1 MYGGQRLKKT
11 RFLMNFIADN
21 LKRECDGRHQHLPWG
36 KTLSKET
43 GQQVFST
50 STEAEYPWQLCK
62 QLAFAFFQQMRRQGK
77 VFEQNSP
84 SMDVNQR
91 MGAGTQP
98 RGKLAPLLLSEFKF
112 KVVLKSTAV
121 EVPKVITDSAPP
133 PFQGVPMHSKCISTR
148 TEVIEEGSKGEEEIQ
163 ISEFGVYR
171 SPEEFLRLA
180 ATLQHP
186 LDSPQ
191 LVESSN
197 LRAILAIRDW
207 PAADVVAFRAKA
219 LKHYMQVAVDLMV
232 EEKSLRQSMDPQVNE
247 VLAGKRLC
255 LFKQMCNDA
264 GVGDQTLFKELTE
277 GFRLTGRM
285 CESGQFPR
293 KLRPAAITVKQLRDS
308 AVWAKRMIYA
318 SCKPLASDPEIAEAV
333 YQETMQQLHDGW
345 VQGPFSMQQMD
356 ERHNGCWIPSKRFG
370 VRQGGKVRA
379 VDDFS
384 EFLINSSVTTTEKLA
399 LYGID
404 EVVNTA
410 RVFMGADLIEFDGGG
425 FPKVAIGAGPTVGS
439 WRPLH
444 GRALDLK
451 AAYKQLARHP
461 EDSWAS
467 VLAVW
472 CPEKGDVE
480 FFDSVAL
487 PFGSVSAVMSFNRM
501 ARALRIIM
509 AQLFLLVNTNFF
521 DDFCQLETLPL
532 CQNAWE
538 TAEMI
543 MKLLGWKIST
553 SEEKR
558 LPFAACFQMLG
569 AVVDLSEMSHG
580 RIMVRNKPARLDD
593 IAQLVNAILSKP
605 KVPQSLIETLRGRLL
620 YAAGHT
626 FGKCTQLAV
635 QLIAKATRSGPLVLL
650 DERTKQVIRSALEM
664 LQKSGPRVVAGWS
677 GTKPILIFTDGACE
691 QEGIKVTHGAVFAD
705 FFEDRFLY
713 FGDDIPQCWTSKW
726 RASGKTQLICQAEF
740 FPVLVSKL
748 TWIKEISG
756 RAALWFVDN
765 SSAQSALIRSF
776 SPVFDNYEL
785 LVINAELDV
794 LTQSMNWYARVP
806 SPSNPGDAP
815 SRLEFQA
822 LDTAGYT
829 RCKPCYSL
837 HEIDK
842 MGVERREGKAPNANG

>member
-1 MYGGQRLKKT
+1 
-11 RFLMNFIADN
+11 
-21 LKRECDGRHQHLPWG
+21 
-36 KTLSKET
+36 
-43 GQQVFST
+43 
-50 STEAEYPWQLCK
+50 
-62 QLAFAFFQQMRRQGK
+62 
-77 VFEQNSP
+77 
-84 SMDVNQR
+84 
-91 MGAGTQP
+91 
-98 RGKLAPLLLSEFKF
+98 
-112 KVVLKSTAV
+112 
-121 EVPKVITDSAPP
+121 
-133 PFQGVPMHSKCISTR
+133 
-148 TEVIEEGSKGEEEIQ
+148 
-163 ISEFGVYR
+163 
-171 SPEEFLRLA
+171 
-180 ATLQHP
+180 
-186 LDSPQ
+186 
-191 LVESSN
+191 
-197 LRAILAIRDW
+197 
-207 PAADVVAFRAKA
+207 
-219 LKHYMQVAVDLMV
+219 
-232 EEKSLRQSMDPQVNE
+232 
-247 VLAGKRLC
+247 
-255 LFKQMCNDA
+255 
-264 GVGDQTLFKELTE
+264 
-277 GFRLTGRM
+277 
-285 CESGQFPR
+285 
-293 KLRPAAITVKQLRDS
+293 
-308 AVWAKRMIYA
+308 
-318 SCKPLASDPEIAEAV
+318 
-333 YQETMQQLHDGW
+333 
-345 VQGPFSMQQMD
+345 MD

-384 EFLINSSVTTTEKLA
+384 EFLISSSVTTTEKLA

-425 FPKVAIGAGPTVGS
+425 FPKVASGATPAASV

-538 TAEMI
+538 TAEMV

-580 RIMVRNKPARLDD
+580 RIMVRNKPTRLDD
-593 IAQLVNAILSKP
+593 ITQLVNTILNKT

-664 LQKSGPRVVAGWS
+664 LQRSGPRVVAGWS

-691 QEGIKVTHGAVFAD
+691 QEGLKVTHGAVLAD

-726 RASGKTQLICQAEF
+726 RASGKTQLICQAEI

-748 TWIKEISG
+748 TWIREIAG
-756 RAALWFVDN
+756 RAVLWFIDN
-765 SSAQSALIRSF
+765 SSAQSTLIRSF

-785 LVINAELDV
+785 LVINAEMDV

-815 SRLEFQA
+815 SRLEFQT